1 MPQEPPKEP
10 KVFDFSLILIILGS
24 ILILVFA
31 GWRFYTARIL
41 SFEGQVQEAVAKEGY
56 RPVSIKISSINLS
69 LDVSEGAVADGVW
82 QISKTGASHL
92 NVSVNP
98 GEGGNTVIYGHNKN
112 SLFGPIRWLEKGAEI
127 EVSDE
132 NGNKYIYVVSETLEV
147 TPDKIDYVL
156 PKSEEV
162 LTLYTCTGLFDSK
175 RFIVI
180 AKPFSFLTTP

>member
-1 MPQEPPKEP
+1 MPQEPSKEP

-31 GWRFYTARIL
+31 GWRIYSARIL
-41 SFEGQVQEAVAKEGY
+41 SFEGNVPETVAKEGY
-56 RPVSIKISSINLS
+56 RPVSIKIPSVQLS
-69 LDVSEGAVADGVW
+69 LDVSEGAIVDGVW
-82 QISKTGASHL
+82 QISKSGASHL
-92 NVSVNP
+92 NVSANP

-127 EVSDE
+127 ELTDE
-132 NGNKYIYVVSETLEV
+132 NGNKFKYVVSETVEV
-147 TPDKIDYVL
+147 SPDKIDYVL
-156 PKSEEV
+156 PKNEEI

-180 AKPFSFLTTP
+180 AKPFSS